1 MSLAFRASTTIDAKS
16 SGTPVS
22 LTQTLADLRLTHA
35 RLLEEHGTIVS
46 LLRQRE
52 VQLTELEQRES
63 EAQESIFS
71 LQEEL
76 LAAKEGIT
84 RRETRAVL
92 AEREVGFLQ
101 ALLAS
106 YDAEAEA
113 EVSDKDKVDQVKVQ
127 RIQQLETLLL
137 EYKAILGG
145 LEKQLEGFGGGSSMP
160 GSCRNRQELSEE
172 VEKER
177 SERMSLQSGKQ
188 FSYYFIFYPIMILHH
203 LRVRKCHFR
212 NETTSRQD

>member
-1 MSLAFRASTTIDAKS
+1 MSKKKHCKKYVLLSLAFRASRSIDANS

-35 RLLEEHGTIVS
+35 RLLEEHGRTVS

-52 VQLTELEQRES
+52 VQLTDLEHRES
-63 EAQESIFS
+63 QAQENILS

-76 LAAKEGIT
+76 LAGKEGIT

-113 EVSDKDKVDQVKVQ
+113 EVSDGDKVDQVKVQ
-127 RIQQLETLLL
+127 RIHQLETLLL
-137 EYKAILGG
+137 EYKAILRG
-145 LEKQLEGFGGGSSMP
+145 LEMQLEGLGGGSSIP
-160 GSCRNRQELSEE
+160 GSSRSRQQLSEE

-177 SERMSLQSGKQ
+177 SERMTLQKGKH
-188 FSYYFIFYPIMILHH
+188 LHMSFLSH
-203 LRVRKCHFR
+203 YNFV
-212 NETTSRQD
+212 TP

>member
-1 MSLAFRASTTIDAKS
+1 VSKKNFFKKYVLLSLASRASRSIDANS

-35 RLLEEHGTIVS
+35 RLLEEHGRTVS

-52 VQLTELEQRES
+52 VQLTDLEQREFQ
-63 EAQESIFS
+63 AQENILS

-76 LAAKEGIT
+76 LAGKEGIT

-113 EVSDKDKVDQVKVQ
+113 EVSDGDKVDQVKVQ
-127 RIQQLETLLL
+127 RIHQLETLLL
-137 EYKAILGG
+137 EYKAALGG
-145 LEKQLEGFGGGSSMP
+145 LEMQLEGLGGSSSIL
-160 GSCRNRQELSEE
+160 GSSRSRQQLSEE

-177 SERMSLQSGKQ
+177 SERMTLQKGKE
-188 FSYYFIFYPIMILHH
+188 FIYMLFLSHYDFATP
-203 LRVRKCHFR
+203 
-212 NETTSRQD
+212 